1 MLNFCFLICD
11 IKFYFQT
18 SAIAMEEF
26 IISKENFNGLTCVWG
41 RDKGAPTIMNSLM
54 CYVYN
59 NLTLPENKVLK
70 LMLLKFIYKLCELHS
85 LIKEDVQLLPVN
97 LVW

>member
-1 MLNFCFLICD
+1 M
-11 IKFYFQT
+11 YFQT

-41 RDKGAPTIMNSLM
+41 RDKDAPTKMNSLM

-59 NLTLPENKVLK
+59 NHTLPENKVPKLILLK
-70 LMLLKFIYKLCELHS
+70 LMYKD
-85 LIKEDVQLLPVN
+85 I
-97 LVW
+97 